1 MSRVRN
7 LGFISTLLVSAA
19 VDQRLQGSKC
29 GQKANRSENEHEG
42 MPIWRGQSPG
52 GRTSKGG
59 KASKTNMRDV
69 FVLTPGRC
77 ERKVPEKK

>member
-1 MSRVRN
+1 MEQW
-7 LGFISTLLVSAA
+7 TKK
-19 VDQRLQGSKC
+19 DYKGSKC

-59 KASKTNMRDV
+59 KASKTNIRDV
-69 FVLTPGRC
+69 FVLTPG
-77 ERKVPEKK
+77 KV